1 MSFKRSST
9 TGDDIPSP
17 RPQSPNV
24 EQIAERNP
32 PSKTNIKKK
41 EQIINVY
48 ICTTVGRIIFNQQIE
63 EAIQGTLKASR
74 FRDKSLPAIII

>member
-1 MSFKRSST
+1 MN
-9 TGDDIPSP
+9 I
-17 RPQSPNV
+17 
-24 EQIAERNP
+24 
-32 PSKTNIKKK
+32 TNLEKIKK